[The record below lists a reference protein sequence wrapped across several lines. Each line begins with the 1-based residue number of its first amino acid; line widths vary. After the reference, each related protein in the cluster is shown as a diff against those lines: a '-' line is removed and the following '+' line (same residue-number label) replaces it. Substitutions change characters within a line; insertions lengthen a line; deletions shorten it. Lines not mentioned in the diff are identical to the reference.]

1 MDSQQQFCLKWNSFG
16 SNLATAFGNLY
27 KSESLTDVTL
37 FCEGVTFR
45 AHRVILA
52 ACSKHFQEL
61 FEGASGCGA
70 WGGGGM
76 GGGGGGGCPP
86 GLLVI
91 LDGTSSANL
100 AALLQ
105 FMYRGEVHVSQDS
118 LSSFLKAAECLQV
131 KGLSIE
137 HERLTVDHGAQ
148 SPHPA
153 PQHHQH
159 HPPMTHH
166 HHMPPHHAHS
176 HPTAPETSP
185 TTRKQPRL
193 SSSRP
198 GPPSSPPGSPPY
210 DAELMHAPAAPA
222 TSNAATPSSAA
233 PPYSSV
239 ISPFVPQYRPYDRAG
254 NPGSSPAATAPLPP
268 PSSSPSSSSSSSTSS
283 PLVTSAHDRKRP
295 RGVPPVQTTGASVDH
310 HRPRPLSSP
319 AGDGGTTPPAVPAPA
334 PSPGAEGASPGIR
347 ASVLRECKTHGP
359 SDDKMP
365 MALVSPH
372 RSTPLGSGDGGGGS
386 GQRDERGGGGASSTS
401 FTGATQ
407 PRAVS
412 PPFGSSAAASHDQGD
427 RGKSQAAEI
436 DGGGNSCPEDLRI
449 KSEPGIGGVGW
460 LRGVAPTDEAVVKGE
475 GEGGG
480 GRFEGGGAQ
489 PLHATAGPTSAAV
502 AAAAAA
508 LWNSGGTGGGAKG
521 SHKSGSTAT
530 ADGKKLKCPFCER
543 LYGYETNLRA
553 HIRQRHQG
561 IRVPCP
567 FCSRTFT
574 RNNTVRRHIAR
585 EHKTELSLKAF
596 QQAAAAAVQQQQQQ
610 QVGNPV
616 GSGGQQVANHSG
628 GGGSTQ

>member
-61 FEGASGCGA
+61 FE
-70 WGGGGM
+70 
-76 GGGGGGGCPP
+76 GGGGCPP

-148 SPHPA
+148 SPHPPA

-159 HPPMTHH
+159 HPPLTHH
-166 HHMPPHHAHS
+166 HHMPPQHAHA
-176 HPTAPETSP
+176 PPETSP

-193 SSSRP
+193 STSRP

-210 DAELMHAPAAPA
+210 DSELMHAPAAPA
-222 TSNAATPSSAA
+222 TSNATTPSSTG
-233 PPYSSV
+233 PPYSV

-254 NPGSSPAATAPLPP
+254 NPGSSPANTATLPP

-295 RGVPPVQTTGASVDH
+295 RGVPPLQTTSVDH

-319 AGDGGTTPPAVPAPA
+319 AGDGGNTPPAVPAPA
-334 PSPGAEGASPGIR
+334 PSPGADGASPGIR
-347 ASVLRECKTHGP
+347 ASVLRECKTHGA

-372 RSTPLGSGDGGGGS
+372 RSTPLGSGDGGGG
-386 GQRDERGGGGASSTS
+386 QREERGGSSFSGG
-401 FTGATQ
+401 TQ

-427 RGKSQAAEI
+427 RGKNQAAEM

-449 KSEPGIGGVGW
+449 KSEPGVGW
-460 LRGVAPTDEAVVKGE
+460 LRGVGPMDEAAVKGE
-475 GEGGG
+475 GDGG
-480 GRFEGGGAQ
+480 GRHDGGSAQ
-489 PLHATAGPTSAAV
+489 PLHATAGPTSAAAV

-610 QVGNPV
+610 QVGNP
-616 GSGGQQVANHSG
+616 GGQQVANHSG
-628 GGGSTQ
+628 GGGGGSNQ